1 VAGRG
6 RTHSECILAR
16 AREYNLSYPIKS
28 RCILWGKEEEEE
40 EEEETKQVLKFLIKN
55 SNKKRK

>member
-16 AREYNLSYPIKS
+16 ALEYNLSYPIKS

-40 EEEETKQVLKFLIKN
+40 TKQVLKFLIKN